1 LINTAAAFAAN
12 NFQQGQTAIWEL
24 QIRLEVFLQSAAMQI
39 GNDFFAAPGT
49 ALNGTIRR
57 LVFFPQRL
65 ANTTLQTIT
74 QI

>member
-12 NFQQGQTAIWEL
+12 NFQQGANGNLGTADTSGS
-24 QIRLEVFLQSAAMQI
+24 VPSVTAMQI
-39 GNDFFAAPGT
+39 GNDFFASSGT